1 MKLIPVLP
9 IIIPLLGALAALVG
23 RRSLVWQKAVGMLSA
38 FLMVGVSVWMVVKVA
53 DGRAPLVLHTGGWAA
68 PYGITLVVDML
79 AAAML
84 LLSAI
89 VAAVVAVYACGDLDD
104 DRFRFGFIPLTLI
117 MMMGVNGAFVAG
129 DVFNLYV
136 WFEVLLS
143 ASFVLLA
150 LGGERKQ
157 MEGSVKYVTLNL
169 ISSALFLAGIGI
181 LYGMAG
187 TLNMAQLAQVVSEG
201 GSGGSATLSAALFLA
216 GFGIKAG
223 IFPLYFWLPASYPA
237 PPASVSA
244 IFSGL
249 LTKVGVYALIRVFTL
264 IFVEDVAFTHGLLL
278 GLAALT
284 MVTGVFG
291 AASQFE
297 IRAILSFHIISQI
310 GYMIMGL
317 ALFTQLAL
325 AGTIF
330 YVIHNMVAKTNLFL
344 VGGAIQHLKGSTHL
358 KKIGGLYKEYPFLS
372 ILFLISAMSLAGIP
386 PLSGFF
392 AKFILIVAALRAEQW
407 LMCGVGLFVGLLTL
421 YSMTKIWANGFW
433 AEQPEEVPVVEPV
446 SSAKRFALI
455 FPIAVLA
462 IITICMGLGAMFVFE
477 FSDRAAVQLLDRTFY
492 IEHVLGGGMK

>member
-1 MKLIPVLP
+1 MNVTPVLP
-9 IIIPLLGALAALVG
+9 ILIPLLGALVALVG
-23 RRSLVWQKAVGMLSA
+23 RRSLVWQKVVGILTA
-38 FLMVGVSVWMVVKVA
+38 FLMVGVSAWMVVKVA
-53 DGRAPLVLHTGGWAA
+53 DGTAPLVLHTGGWAA

-89 VAAVVAVYACGDLDD
+89 VAAVVAIYACGDLDD

-129 DVFNLYV
+129 DIFNLYV

-150 LGGERKQ
+150 LGGERRQ

-201 GSGGSATLSAALFLA
+201 GPGGSATLSAALFLA

-249 LTKVGVYALIRVFTL
+249 LTKVGVYALIRIFTL

-278 GLAALT
+278 GLAAFT
-284 MVTGVFG
+284 MVIGVFG
-291 AASQFE
+291 AASKFE

-325 AGTIF
+325 AGTLF

-358 KKIGGLYKEYPFLS
+358 RKIGGLYKEYPFLS

-392 AKFILIVAALRAEQW
+392 AKFILLVAALRAEQW

-433 AEQPEEVPVVEPV
+433 AEPPEELQVVEPV
-446 SSAKRFALI
+446 SSAKRFALML
-455 FPIAVLA
+455 PIVVLA
-462 IITICMGLGAMFVFE
+462 VITICMGLGAMFVFE

-492 IEHVLGGGMK
+492 IEHVLNGGMK

>member
-1 MKLIPVLP
+1 MNVIPALP
-9 IIIPLLGALAALVG
+9 IMVPLLGALVALVG
-23 RRSLVWQKAVGMLSA
+23 RRSLVWQKAVGIFTSL
-38 FLMVGVSVWMVVKVA
+38 LMVGVSALLVVKVA
-53 DGRAPLVLHTGGWAA
+53 DGTAPLVLHTGGWAA

-79 AAAML
+79 AAALL
-84 LLSAI
+84 LLSA
-89 VAAVVAVYACGDLDD
+89 VLGAMVAVYACGDLDD
-104 DRFRFGFIPLTLI
+104 DRFRFGFVPLTLI

-157 MEGSVKYVTLNL
+157 MEGSVKYVALNL

-249 LTKVGVYALIRVFTL
+249 LTKVGVYALIRIFTL

-284 MVTGVFG
+284 MVIGVFG

-330 YVIHNMVAKTNLFL
+330 YVIHNMVAKSNLFL
-344 VGGAIQHLKGSTHL
+344 VGGAIQHIKGSTHL
-358 KKIGGLYKEYPFLS
+358 KKIGGLYKERPLLS
-372 ILFLISAMSLAGIP
+372 ILFLISAMSLAGVP

-392 AKFILIVAALRAEQW
+392 AKFILMVAALRAEQW

-433 AEQPEEVPVVEPV
+433 APQPEEAPSVEPI
-446 SSAKRFALI
+446 SSAKWFALL
-455 FPIAVLA
+455 FPITVLA
-462 IITICMGLGAMFVFE
+462 IITICMGLGAMTVFE